1 MSSTTEPSKEA
12 PVSKV
17 SSSSAGGGATIL
29 IALQVGSRALTFI
42 VNQILLRYLSPE
54 LLGISTQLEVYS
66 ISVLFFARE
75 SLRVAIQRQTDEPEN
90 GKDKGKKDEKVPQ
103 GHVDGRTAAG
113 KTQAIVNLAHVSIYL
128 GVVFAVILA
137 WLYLRY
143 TDPIVLQT
151 PYFQGAFKLYSIAA
165 VWELLAE
172 PCFVVVQHKSLIK
185 IRGRAEAVATVL
197 RCLMTCGSAIWAS
210 RNGVDIGVLPFA
222 LGQAMYAVALALV
235 YYGSVWG
242 VSSAGGFN
250 LILTPIFSDD
260 KAAYILSYF
269 SRPLLILG
277 TSLFV
282 QSIVKHVLTQGDT
295 FLITALATP
304 VSQGIYA
311 LANNYGGLLARLI
324 LQPIEESSRNK
335 FGKLLSTVDGAP
347 SKPKIEEARRDLLM
361 LLRSYALL
369 SVCVLSVGPTVAPL
383 LLKIVAGS
391 RWTTSGAGD
400 VLATY
405 CYYIPLLAFNGLT
418 EAFVSSVATESEVN
432 RQSIW
437 MLAFS
442 AGFAGSAFLFLRV
455 LEMGAKGL
463 VWANVLNMSFRVIW
477 STAFIKS
484 YLKGHGSTF
493 ALREIAPAPL
503 TIAVGFGTYAVL
515 RQTATTF
522 NGGFTDLIKS
532 GGVAAVFVVML
543 AFSERAYLLQC
554 WNFMRGQ
561 GKRD

>member
-12 PVSKV
+12 PVSNV
-17 SSSSAGGGATIL
+17 R
-29 IALQVGSRALTFI
+29 SRALTFI

-75 SLRVAIQRQTDEPEN
+75 SLRVAIQRQTEEPEN
-90 GKDKGKKDEKVPQ
+90 GKDKGTKDEKVPP

-113 KTQAIVNLAHVSIYL
+113 KTQAIVNLAHLSIYL

-222 LGQAMYAVALALV
+222 LGQAMYAVSLAL
-235 YYGSVWG
+235 
-242 VSSAGGFN
+242 
-250 LILTPIFSDD
+250 
-260 KAAYILSYF
+260 
-269 SRPLLILG
+269 
-277 TSLFV
+277 
-282 QSIVKHVLTQGDT
+282 SIVKHVLTQGDT

-347 SKPKIEEARRDLLM
+347 SKTKIEEARKDLIM

-369 SVCVLSVGPTVAPL
+369 SICVLSVGPTVAPL

-477 STAFIKS
+477 STAFITS
-484 YLKGHGSTF
+484 YLKRHDSTF
-493 ALREIAPAPL
+493 SLGEIAPAPL
-503 TIAVGFGTYAVL
+503 TIAAGLGTYAVL

-522 NGGFTDLIKS
+522 NGGFTDHIKS
-532 GGVAAVFVVML
+532 GGVAAVFVVIL